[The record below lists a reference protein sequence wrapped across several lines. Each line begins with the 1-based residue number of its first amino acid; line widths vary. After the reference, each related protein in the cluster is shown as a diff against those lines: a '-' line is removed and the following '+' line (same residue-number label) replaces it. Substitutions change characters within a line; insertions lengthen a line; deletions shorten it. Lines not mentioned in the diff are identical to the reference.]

1 MWCNCSTGINRWN
14 HLSLPCTLTLIH
26 TRTALFASLIN
37 SVAASATA
45 MGCSVFIVILTVLS
59 MSCFSLVPLITD
71 HVVFW
76 RVKSH
81 VWLLLLVN
89 CLFVGESLT
98 LWATQWVWTGTPPGR
113 HTTSGS
119 LKVLWHRWHPFF
131 SDTKIGFFRS
141 FSCEQNTLRC
151 SYKKQ

>member
-1 MWCNCSTGINRWN
+1 MCYNCCTGINRWN
-14 HLSLPCTLTLIH
+14 YLFLPCTLTFIH
-26 TRTALFASLIN
+26 TRTASFVFLIN
-37 SVAASATA
+37 SIADSTITIGVLCLLLSPQSSAIQKL
-45 MGCSVFIVILTVLS
+45 SVS
-59 MSCFSLVPLITD
+59 SFSLLPLITD
-71 HVVFW
+71 HMVVW

-141 FSCEQNTLRC
+141 FSCGQNAW
-151 SYKKQ
+151 K